1 MTDPILKK
9 AMDKRDEA
17 LREVERWEKGSK
29 TTWNLSEL
37 TLESLDSPKG
47 RAKVEVQRRTVSSL
61 PPRFAIRHF
70 RLRLATAKQPGR
82 AMLTACE

>member
-17 LREVERWEKGSK
+17 LREVERWEEGSK

-47 RAKVEVQRRTVSSL
+47 RAKVEGSAPDSIILASTLRDPAL
-61 PPRFAIRHF
+61 PPPVSDGK
-70 RLRLATAKQPGR
+70 ATWPRNANGV
-82 AMLTACE
+82 